1 MSEKDKL
8 NACIKIDFHY
18 ADGKEEI
25 VCMTAYEAEHELMSF
40 LNHLSDSGKRQ
51 WMAKMKGKTL
61 PVPWQDAHY
70 KTINGTFS
78 CN

>member
-1 MSEKDKL
+1 MNPEHKL
-8 NACIKIDFHY
+8 NACIKIYFNY
-18 ADGKEEI
+18 GDGKDESLF
-25 VCMTAYEAEHELMSF
+25 MTAYEAEHELMSF

-61 PVPWQDAHY
+61 SVPWQDEHY
-70 KTINGTFS
+70 KTIGDNFS